1 MSVARNHEAMKE
13 SRLKIYIAL
22 EEANF
27 IWDEREVIR
36 FREMWSQGMSLPKM
50 AKALRRHQAEVA
62 LLVIDQADKYMIE
75 NRSIGLG
82 ICYIGRGNQNKSNGK
97 RCICNN

>member
-1 MSVARNHEAMKE
+1 MSVATNHEAMKE

-27 IWDEREVIR
+27 IWDERDIIR
-36 FREMWSQGMSLPKM
+36 FREMWKQDMSLPEM
-50 AKALRRHQAEVA
+50 AKALRRHQSEVA

-75 NRSIGLG
+75 NRPIGLG
-82 ICYIGRGNQNKSNGK
+82 IC
-97 RCICNN
+97 

>member
-1 MSVARNHEAMKE
+1 MGVVKQHECMKE

-27 IWDEREVIR
+27 IWDERDVIR
-36 FREMWSQGMSLPKM
+36 FREMWNSGMSLPDM

-62 LLVIDQADKYMIE
+62 LLVIDQADKYQIE
-75 NRSIGLG
+75 QRPTGLG
-82 ICYIGRGNQNKSNGK
+82 IC
-97 RCICNN
+97 

>member
-1 MSVARNHEAMKE
+1 MSVASNHEAMKE

-27 IWDEREVIR
+27 IWDERDVIR
-36 FREMWSQGMSLPKM
+36 FREMWKQGMSLPKM

-62 LLVIDQADKYMIE
+62 LLVIDQADQGVIT
-75 NRSIGLG
+75 NRPIGLG
-82 ICYIGRGNQNKSNGK
+82 IC
-97 RCICNN
+97 

>member
-1 MSVARNHEAMKE
+1 MSVVRNHEAMKE

-27 IWDEREVIR
+27 IWDERDIIR
-36 FREMWSQGMSLPKM
+36 FREMWKQDMSLPEM
-50 AKALRRHQAEVA
+50 AKELRRHQSEVA

-75 NRSIGLG
+75 NRPMGLG
-82 ICYIGRGNQNKSNGK
+82 VC
-97 RCICNN
+97 

>member
-27 IWDEREVIR
+27 IWDERDVIR
-36 FREMWSQGMSLPKM
+36 FREMWNQGVSLPEM
-50 AKALRRHQAEVA
+50 AELLKRHQAEVV
-62 LLVIDQADKYMIE
+62 LLVIDQADKYLIE
-75 NRSIGLG
+75 NRPIGLG
-82 ICYIGRGNQNKSNGK
+82 IC
-97 RCICNN
+97 

>member
-1 MSVARNHEAMKE
+1 MSVAINHKAMKE

-27 IWDEREVIR
+27 IWDERDIIR
-36 FREMWSQGMSLPKM
+36 FREMWKQDMSLPDM
-50 AKALRRHQAEVA
+50 AKALRRHQSEVA

-75 NRSIGLG
+75 NRPIGLG
-82 ICYIGRGNQNKSNGK
+82 VC
-97 RCICNN
+97 

>member
-1 MSVARNHEAMKE
+1 VASNHEAMKE

-27 IWDEREVIR
+27 IWDERDVIR
-36 FREMWSQGMSLPKM
+36 FREMWKQGMSLPKM

-62 LLVIDQADKYMIE
+62 LLVIDQADQELIT
-75 NRSIGLG
+75 NRPIGLG
-82 ICYIGRGNQNKSNGK
+82 IC
-97 RCICNN
+97 

>member
-22 EEANF
+22 EDANF
-27 IWDEREVIR
+27 IWDERDIIR
-36 FREMWSQGMSLPKM
+36 FREMWKQDMGLPEM
-50 AKALRRHQAEVA
+50 AKALRRHQSEVA

-75 NRSIGLG
+75 NRQMGLG
-82 ICYIGRGNQNKSNGK
+82 IC
-97 RCICNN
+97 

>member
-13 SRLKIYIAL
+13 SRLKVYIAL

-27 IWDEREVIR
+27 IWDERDVIR
-36 FREMWSQGMSLPKM
+36 FREMWSQGISLPKM

-75 NRSIGLG
+75 NRPIGLG
-82 ICYIGRGNQNKSNGK
+82 IC
-97 RCICNN
+97 

>member
-1 MSVARNHEAMKE
+1 MSVASNHEAMKE

-27 IWDEREVIR
+27 IWDERDVIR
-36 FREMWSQGMSLPKM
+36 FREMWKQGMSLPKM

-62 LLVIDQADKYMIE
+62 LLVIDQADQELIT
-75 NRSIGLG
+75 NRPIGLG
-82 ICYIGRGNQNKSNGK
+82 IC
-97 RCICNN
+97 

>member
-1 MSVARNHEAMKE
+1 MSIAKNHEAMKE

-27 IWDEREVIR
+27 IWDERDVIR
-36 FREMWSQGMSLPKM
+36 FREMWSQDMNLPDM

-62 LLVIDQADKYMIE
+62 LLVIDQADQELITNRPIE
-75 NRSIGLG
+75 LG
-82 ICYIGRGNQNKSNGK
+82 IC
-97 RCICNN
+97 

>member
-27 IWDEREVIR
+27 IWDERDIIR
-36 FREMWSQGMSLPKM
+36 FREMWKQDMSLPEM
-50 AKALRRHQAEVA
+50 AKALRRHQSEVV

-75 NRSIGLG
+75 NRPIGLG
-82 ICYIGRGNQNKSNGK
+82 IC
-97 RCICNN
+97 

>member
-1 MSVARNHEAMKE
+1 MSVASNHEAMKE

-36 FREMWSQGMSLPKM
+36 FREMWKQGMSLPKM

-62 LLVIDQADKYMIE
+62 LLVIDQADQELIT
-75 NRSIGLG
+75 NRPIGLG
-82 ICYIGRGNQNKSNGK
+82 IC
-97 RCICNN
+97 

>member
-27 IWDEREVIR
+27 IWGERDVIR
-36 FREMWSQGMSLPKM
+36 FREMWKQGMSLPKM

-62 LLVIDQADKYMIE
+62 LLVIDQADQELIT
-75 NRSIGLG
+75 NRPIGLG
-82 ICYIGRGNQNKSNGK
+82 IC
-97 RCICNN
+97 

>member
-27 IWDEREVIR
+27 IWDERDVLR
-36 FREMWSQGMSLPKM
+36 FREMWSQGMSLPEM
-50 AKALRRHQAEVA
+50 AEALRRHHAEDA
-62 LLVIDQADKYMIE
+62 LLVIDQADKYLIE

-82 ICYIGRGNQNKSNGK
+82 IC
-97 RCICNN
+97 

>member
-27 IWDEREVIR
+27 IWDERDVIR
-36 FREMWSQGMSLPKM
+36 FREMWKQGMSLPEM
-50 AKALRRHQAEVA
+50 SEALRRHHAEVA
-62 LLVIDQADKYMIE
+62 LLVIDQADKYLIE
-75 NRSIGLG
+75 NRPIGLG
-82 ICYIGRGNQNKSNGK
+82 IC
-97 RCICNN
+97 

>member
-27 IWDEREVIR
+27 IWDERDVIR
-36 FREMWSQGMSLPKM
+36 FREMWNQGMSLPEM
-50 AKALRRHQAEVA
+50 AEGLRRHQAEVA
-62 LLVIDQADKYMIE
+62 LLVIDQADQYLIE
-75 NRSIGLG
+75 NRPIGLG
-82 ICYIGRGNQNKSNGK
+82 IC
-97 RCICNN
+97 

>member
-1 MSVARNHEAMKE
+1 MSVSRNHEAMKE

-27 IWDEREVIR
+27 IWDERDIIR
-36 FREMWSQGMSLPKM
+36 FRDMWKQNMSLPEM
-50 AKALRRHQAEVA
+50 AKALRRHQSEVA

-75 NRSIGLG
+75 NRPMGLG
-82 ICYIGRGNQNKSNGK
+82 IC
-97 RCICNN
+97 

>member
-27 IWDEREVIR
+27 IWDERDVIR
-36 FREMWSQGMSLPKM
+36 FREMWNKGMSLPEM
-50 AKALRRHQAEVA
+50 AAALRRHHAEVA
-62 LLVIDQADKYMIE
+62 LLLIDQADKYLIE
-75 NRSIGLG
+75 NRPIGLG
-82 ICYIGRGNQNKSNGK
+82 IC
-97 RCICNN
+97 

>member
-27 IWDEREVIR
+27 IWDERDVIR
-36 FREMWSQGMSLPKM
+36 FCEMWNQGMSLPEM
-50 AKALRRHQAEVA
+50 AEELRRHQVEVA
-62 LLVIDQADKYMIE
+62 LLVIDQADKYLIE
-75 NRSIGLG
+75 NRPIGLG
-82 ICYIGRGNQNKSNGK
+82 IC
-97 RCICNN
+97 

>member
-27 IWDEREVIR
+27 IWDERDVIR
-36 FREMWSQGMSLPKM
+36 FREMWNQGMGLPEM
-50 AKALRRHQAEVA
+50 AEALKRHQSEVA
-62 LLVIDQADKYMIE
+62 LLVIDQADKYLIE
-75 NRSIGLG
+75 NRPIGLG
-82 ICYIGRGNQNKSNGK
+82 IC
-97 RCICNN
+97 